1 MTEKT
6 VELMGVKDGQIDLE
20 AALARVA
27 TENPQLLILA
37 GCLKDTNPLLAVV
50 MAYEMLRR
58 QADTDWME
66 ENMAE

>member
-20 AALARVA
+20 AAISRVSS
-27 TENPQLLILA
+27 ENPQLVLMA
-37 GCLKDTNPLLAVV
+37 GCLKDANPLLAVV
-50 MAYEMLRR
+50 MAYELLRR

-66 ENMAE
+66 ENMQE